1 MGGAV
6 QITPELRVLGSAL
19 SAHCV
24 ATSRSLPFIC
34 SMKGLDLGFSKALHG
49 S

>member
-6 QITPELRVLGSAL
+6 QITPELRVLGSVW

-24 ATSRSLPFIC
+24 ATSRSLPYIC
-34 SMKGLDLGFSKALHG
+34 SMKGLDLGFSKALQR